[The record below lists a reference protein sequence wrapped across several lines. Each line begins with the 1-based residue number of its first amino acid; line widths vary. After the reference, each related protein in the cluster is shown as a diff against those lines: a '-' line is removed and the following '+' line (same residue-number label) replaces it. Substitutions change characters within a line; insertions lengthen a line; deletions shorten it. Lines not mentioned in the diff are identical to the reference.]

1 MKKII
6 RTAIAIVL
14 VSVFISSHHVMAQE
28 ETAAEQGEPQTVSL
42 ISEELEYALP
52 FPGILPDNSL
62 YFVKELRDT
71 LMRMF
76 ISSPVKRI
84 EFSLLQSDKYLAMA
98 LSFADTKKWEWAG
111 KVTLQSQKEMEQA
124 IAEVVSARKSGV
136 VIPRDLVVNLERS
149 TVKHKQRID
158 EMKIQ
163 SQEKAGGVFQ
173 KASDSFA
180 QLAAQASSLREE

>member
-6 RTAIAIVL
+6 RIAIAAL
-14 VSVFISSHHVMAQE
+14 FVSVFFTNRVIAQTE
-28 ETAAEQGEPQTVSL
+28 PTGQPEPQNVSL
-42 ISEELEYALP
+42 ISEELEYILP

-76 ISSPVKRI
+76 ISSPVKKI

-98 LSFADTKKWEWAG
+98 LSFADTKKWDWAG

-124 IAEVVSARKSGV
+124 IAEVISARKSGV
-136 VIPRDLVVNLERS
+136 VVPRDLVVNMERS

-163 SQEKAGGVFQ
+163 SHEKADGIFQ
-173 KASDSFA
+173 KSSDAFA